1 LLEKLDRL
9 ICACNTSRKMVR
21 NDQQTADE
29 TTTSTTA
36 KTSTTTSSTTNSP
49 INVLVTGG
57 AGYVGSHCVL
67 LLLEQNY
74 GVVVIDNCSNA
85 YVDDEHQYDTNGNVQ
100 CKPESLRRV
109 EELTQ
114 RNLLAFY
121 NIDLVDQN
129 NHDCYDEIFMRH
141 KVRVVLH
148 FAAFKSVNESI
159 ERPMDYYTNNL
170 IGTINLLNVMRRY
183 GCRRMIFSSSATVYG
198 LPQYLPVDESHQVG
212 QNILNPYGRT
222 KFMIEQILMD
232 ICKPKETDRISSA
245 ANNGNNV
252 NCCRSNGSTAKSPWS
267 IISLRYFNP
276 VGAHPSGYIGEHT
289 QGVPNNLMP
298 YISQVSIKKRDRLYV
313 FGNDFDTIDGTG
325 VRDYIHIMDLANG
338 HLCALNNLI
347 KQDSEGPPA
356 SSNDQDNRFGY
367 KVYNLGTG
375 TGYSVLQTIKTFEE
389 VNNVKIPYEITK
401 RREGDAGEVYADAS
415 LAFEKLG
422 WRAKYSLVE
431 MCRDTYKW
439 QSSFPDGF
447 KTRPKDKARDVRPM

>member
-1 LLEKLDRL
+1 MARDNEE
-9 ICACNTSRKMVR
+9 TSI
-21 NDQQTADE
+21 E
-29 TTTSTTA
+29 TQ
-36 KTSTTTSSTTNSP
+36 

-74 GVVVIDNCSNA
+74 GVVVVDNCSNA
-85 YVDDEHQYDTNGNVQ
+85 YIDEEQQIDANGNNVEI
-100 CKPESLRRV
+100 KPESLKRV
-109 EELTQ
+109 EELAQ
-114 RNLLAFY
+114 RRLLAY
-121 NIDLVDQN
+121 YRVDLVDQN
-129 NHDCYDEIFMRH
+129 NQAIYDEIFIRH
-141 KVRVVLH
+141 QVRVVLH

-170 IGTINLLNVMRRY
+170 IGTINLVNAMKRY
-183 GCRRMIFSSSATVYG
+183 GCKRMIFSSSATVYG
-198 LPQYLPVDESHQVG
+198 LPQYLPVDENHQVG

-222 KFMIEQILMD
+222 KFMIEQMLMD
-232 ICKPKETDRISSA
+232 ICNPKANDKQYGSVNSNNISNNNNNN
-245 ANNGNNV
+245 NNGNA
-252 NCCRSNGSTAKSPWS
+252 NGVSKSSTNWN

-298 YISQVSIKKRDRLYV
+298 YIAQVSIKKRDRFYV

-338 HLCALNNLI
+338 HLCALKHLL
-347 KQDSEGPPA
+347 KQDLLSTTSVDEIAVNGGL
-356 SSNDQDNRFGY
+356 NGGQQQQHHDKRYGY
-367 KVYNLGTG
+367 KVFNLGTG
-375 TGYSVLQTIKTFEE
+375 VGYSVLQTIKTFEE

-422 WRAKYSLVE
+422 WRAKYSLIE

-447 KTRPKDKARDVRPM
+447 KTKSPNGNNKEPKVINHRA

>member
-1 LLEKLDRL
+1 MARDE
-9 ICACNTSRKMVR
+9 
-21 NDQQTADE
+21 QQTTTGP
-29 TTTSTTA
+29 TTT
-36 KTSTTTSSTTNSP
+36 P

-85 YVDDEHQYDTNGNVQ
+85 YIDEQQQQYDGNGNLQVS
-100 CKPESLRRV
+100 KPESLRRI
-109 EELTQ
+109 EELTK
-114 RNLLAFY
+114 RELLAFY
-121 NIDLVDQN
+121 NVDLVDQDN
-129 NHDCYDEIFMRH
+129 QAIYDEIFVRH
-141 KVRVVLH
+141 QVRVVLH

-170 IGTINLLNVMRRY
+170 IGTINLVNAMKRY
-183 GCRRMIFSSSATVYG
+183 GCKRMIFSSSATVYG
-198 LPQYLPVDESHQVG
+198 LPQYLPVDERHQVG

-222 KFMIEQILMD
+222 KFMIEQMLMD
-232 ICKPKETDRISSA
+232 ICNPKANVDRTPPMSTISTTTT
-245 ANNGNNV
+245 NGNG
-252 NCCRSNGSTAKSPWS
+252 NCCRSNGAGAGLSSKPNGWN
-267 IISLRYFNP
+267 IIALRYFNP

-298 YISQVSIKKRDRLYV
+298 YISQVSIKKRERFYV

-325 VRDYIHIMDLANG
+325 VRDYIHIMDLASG
-338 HLCALNNLI
+338 HLCALKHLL
-347 KQDSEGPPA
+347 KQDS
-356 SSNDQDNRFGY
+356 NDGSGGDGEPEVEANKYGY
-367 KVYNLGTG
+367 RVFNLGTG

-447 KTRPKDKARDVRPM
+447 KSSPKEGIQANGAIRRD